1 MIKKLH
7 LLASTVFLAGAML
20 GAVLTTQPVQALS
33 IAEQQVCKDKWEG
46 TWEAGSTKDKN
57 YLKSNCQKSEGGVCT
72 RTTARVPS
80 DTGTGEVVRA
90 TVACDLTPDG
100 GTGGGSSGDTAQ
112 GCSNVKTSL
121 VDCEDGSGTGGPIVR
136 MLVQLINF
144 LAVGVGIAVA
154 GGITW
159 GGFVYSQANGN
170 SSKTQEG
177 VSIITNSVIGLL
189 LFIFMYAIINWLVPG
204 GLL

>member
-20 GAVLTTQPVQALS
+20 GAVLTSQPVRALS
-33 IAEQQVCKDKWEG
+33 NAEQQVCKDKWEG
-46 TWEAGSTKDKN
+46 SWEAGSTKDKN

-72 RTTARVPS
+72 RTTARVPN
-80 DTGTGEVVRA
+80 DTGSGETVRA
-90 TVACDLTPDG
+90 TVACDLGTVN
-100 GTGGGSSGDTAQ
+100 GTGGGSLPDTAQ
-112 GCSNVKTSL
+112 GCSNVKTTL
-121 VDCEDGSGTGGPIVR
+121 VDCEDGTGGPIVR

-177 VSIITNSVIGLL
+177 VHIITNSVIGLL